1 MKYCVRNG
9 VLDGMYHVARIEG
22 ETAKTIMLSNWN
34 EWRQSEWGRPSRTS
48 ELHSVLCRFETFEAA
63 MEAAAR
69 ADVAFKAATS
79 EVEAAK
85 AVLSAAIEA
94 RKAAVLSALSA

>member
-9 VLDGMYHVARIEG
+9 VLDGMYRVSRIEG
-22 ETAKTIMLSNWN
+22 ETAKTIMLSNWD
-34 EWRQSEWGRPSRTS
+34 EWRRAEWGRPSRTS
-48 ELHSVLCRFETFEAA
+48 ELHSILCRFETFDAA

-69 ADVAFKAATS
+69 ADAAFKAATG

-85 AVLSAAIEA
+85 AVLSAAIES
-94 RKAAVLSALSA
+94 RKAAALAAMQA